1 MEEEEEIVI
10 KKERRLVGRKPW
22 EYPDL
27 QGITELLPD
36 TGFGKAGA
44 KLDPSSGALK
54 YDKYEDIELRKRLQR
69 QKPEPEPIPEPRPSS
84 IRFSLDS
91 HAMIHI
97 KEDEEVSIASNGQLQ
112 DHFARGTLSVRN
124 LSDKDRLWDI
134 NVMLREDSGLAIV
147 DFDEVKAIELE
158 PGTKVSEDYQI
169 SNYAPSINV
178 HEIISTHQ
186 DYPESVIL
194 KKDKKTHVTFELGL
208 KNISKNPYNNIVLRK
223 NLPKNLKDPI
233 LPESGSENV
242 SISDNKLI
250 WRIDELDQGE
260 VKAIMFEGDIEP
272 EMATEIPIGDIDIEA
287 TGKDTITRFIVTS
300 YNAMCRNMYYIEA
313 DETDEPGSWFCRFVC
328 ENTSSFEVE
337 ILKVEIRDSTT
348 NQLYLNLSNPG
359 IMVPPNKRWESES
372 WIVEGKERPSFIKN
386 LILNV
391 IPGITKEMNFKLTKE
406 GGIFKV
412 GSLKFSKSFDKN
424 KAVAGRITDLGVQIE
439 IENTGS
445 AALEHLVVRD
455 SLPRFIARPT
465 NLVVERGS
473 AQLTENIRYSVI
485 PEDAAA
491 DNDKELS
498 IFINDLSKFGGALTK
513 GEKVVITYD
522 TQIYRPA
529 PQEKI
534 EAGADVA
541 GKPYLPGPVLT
552 ADAAGAIPTV
562 NILQILR
569 KFSIGKSIEQGTS
582 IGEYNIGL
590 LYQNRGN
597 QPIKNLV
604 IKDILPKNFM
614 GSDYTLDP
622 EQEPT
627 VDQGMILTWNIPL
640 LKEGEITKIRYKI
653 KGEGEY
659 HPSDAQIFYNYTPE

>member
-1 MEEEEEIVI
+1 MEEEVVI
-10 KKERRLVGRKPW
+10 TRERRLIGRKPW
-22 EYPDL
+22 EYP
-27 QGITELLPD
+27 ELTDQIEVSAD
-36 TGFGKAGA
+36 TGFGEAGA

-69 QKPEPEPIPEPRPSS
+69 AEPEPKPKPEPKPSA

-91 HAMIHI
+91 HAQIHI
-97 KEDEEVSIASNGQLQ
+97 KEDEEVSIAANGHLQ
-112 DHFARGTLSVRN
+112 DHSTRGMLSVKN

-134 NVMLREDSGLAIV
+134 NVMLREDTGLALV
-147 DFDEVKAIELE
+147 DFDEVNATELE
-158 PGTKVSEDYQI
+158 PGTKVSNDYQI
-169 SNYAPSINV
+169 GNYAPSINV

-186 DYPESVIL
+186 DYPESIIL

-208 KNISKNPYNNIVLRK
+208 KNISKNPFKNIVLK
-223 NLPKNLKDPI
+223 KSLPKNLKEAHLQEI
-233 LPESGSENV
+233 GTENV
-242 SISDNKLI
+242 SIGDNRLT
-250 WRIDELDQGE
+250 WRIDELDSNE
-260 VKAIMFEGDIEP
+260 VKVITFEGDIEP
-272 EMATEIPIGDIDIEA
+272 EMATEIPIGDIDLEA

-348 NQLYLNLSNPG
+348 NQLYLNLTNPG
-359 IMVPPNKRWESES
+359 IIVPPNKRWESES

-412 GSLKFSKSFDKN
+412 GSLKFSKYFDKN
-424 KAVAGRITDLGVQIE
+424 KAVAGRITDLGVKIE

-455 SLPRFIARPT
+455 SLPRFIARPS
-465 NLVVERGS
+465 NLVIERGTIP
-473 AQLTENIRYSVI
+473 LTENVRFSVI
-485 PEDAAA
+485 PSEATH
-491 DNDKELS
+491 NEDKEFS

-522 TQIYRPA
+522 TQIYKPTPR
-529 PQEKI
+529 EEI
-534 EAGADVA
+534 VAGADVA
-541 GKPYLPGPVLT
+541 AKPYLPGPVLT

-569 KFSIGKSIEQGTS
+569 KFSIGKSIEQGTGV
-582 IGEYNIGL
+582 GEYNIGL

-659 HPSDAQIFYNYTPE
+659 HPRDAQIFYNYTPE